1 MTDETLARARALA
14 EQLARKLKV
23 GRTVAPPQGQ
33 GFVTTSADD
42 LWADVPWDEG
52 VAAIEEYTA
61 AIEQPLQQQIATL
74 DLRRRHLETVN
85 SEIAEAQ
92 EAAEDALRRTE
103 QELADAAHEINCA
116 GPIAHRIR
124 VFKQEV
130 DMALR
135 ESRARVEQ
143 LEQALKDVDRANSH
157 QGAGPHCTCSQRER
171 ERIISAALASLA
183 EATADGQKGK

>member
-1 MTDETLARARALA
+1 MTDETLVRARALA
-14 EQLARKLKV
+14 LVERIKAWRE
-23 GRTVAPPQGQ
+23 
-33 GFVTTSADD
+33 DD
-42 LWADVPWDEG
+42 KAGYDQ
-52 VAAIEEYTA
+52 AIELVCEAEPVLIA

>member
-92 EAAEDALRRTE
+92 EAAEDALRRAE
-103 QELADAAHEINCA
+103 QERCKC
-116 GPIAHRIR
+116 GVPITTRHY
-124 VFKQEV
+124 
-130 DMALR
+130 
-135 ESRARVEQ
+135 
-143 LEQALKDVDRANSH
+143 
-157 QGAGPHCTCSQRER
+157 C
-171 ERIISAALASLA
+171 AALDHAW
-183 EATADGQKGK
+183 ATWGVW